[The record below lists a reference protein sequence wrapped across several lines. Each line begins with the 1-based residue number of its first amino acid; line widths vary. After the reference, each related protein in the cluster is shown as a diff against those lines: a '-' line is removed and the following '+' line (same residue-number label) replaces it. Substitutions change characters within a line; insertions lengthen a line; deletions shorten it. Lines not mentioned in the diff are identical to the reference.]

1 MMTAEKTTAEKVT
14 VKKAIHH
21 VLDTCSR
28 ITDRVTQLEA
38 QMKEIH
44 NIGNNRYKEI
54 SAALAKLR
62 ENISS
67 QVEQIQARKE

>member
-1 MMTAEKTTAEKVT
+1 MMIAEKVT
-14 VKKAIHH
+14 VEKTVHQ

-28 ITDRVTQLEA
+28 ITDRVTQLET

-54 SAALAKLR
+54 S
-62 ENISS
+62 
-67 QVEQIQARKE
+67 Q